1 MVFICS
7 HTQVD
12 VLSFPDLP
20 DMTFCIENWPKD
32 YDRLAFGFFIVVV
45 IFVLPSLTLAICYA
59 HVGKTLCSNDHYR
72 HASDSNCD
80 SSLQRMCS
88 RKRAARMLI
97 ALVVVFILC
106 WLPYSITSLCIDLT
120 ESAKPVDVLPF
131 ALWLGH
137 AHSAINPAMYW
148 LMNRRFRH
156 NVSQLLQF
164 LKQSN
169 HVFCSTTSSAHAAAP
184 RYV

>member
-1 MVFICS
+1 
-7 HTQVD
+7 
-12 VLSFPDLP
+12 
-20 DMTFCIENWPKD
+20 MTFCIENWPQD
-32 YDRLAFGFFIVVV
+32 YDRHAFGFFIVVV
-45 IFVLPSLTLAICYA
+45 IFVLPSLTLGICYA
-59 HVGKTLCSNDHYR
+59 HVGKTLCSKDNYR
-72 HASDSNCD
+72 QASDSNSNSD

-106 WLPYSITSLCIDLT
+106 WLPYNITSLCIDLT
-120 ESAKPVDVLPF
+120 ESAQPVLVMPF

-156 NVSQLLQF
+156 NVSHLLQS

-169 HVFCSTTSSAHAAAP
+169 HVFCAASSSAHASP